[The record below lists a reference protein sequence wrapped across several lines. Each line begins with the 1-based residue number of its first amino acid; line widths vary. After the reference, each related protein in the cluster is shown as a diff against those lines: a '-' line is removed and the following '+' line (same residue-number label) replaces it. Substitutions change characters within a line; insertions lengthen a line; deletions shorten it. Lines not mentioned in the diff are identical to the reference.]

1 MEAERW
7 RPQGRR
13 GPEAGCRGQ
22 PCAAGLA
29 PTRALETSVAHGSAD
44 VGQPLDGTASGDLAP
59 GARPVSVCLVTR

>member
-13 GPEAGCRGQ
+13 GPEAVCRGQ

-29 PTRALETSVAHGSAD
+29 PWK
-44 VGQPLDGTASGDLAP
+44 PLSLMDRLMSDNRWMDETASRDLAP